1 MPTKAQMTRRKK
13 AAKKATKKHAKS
25 AIVHD
30 TAVSHMDYRLVGVIE
45 PECFRLPVSTATSR
59 QHTLPPITTSISPG
73 TLHTP
78 QSTVPHST
86 STSAA
91 IADSGIVERCSSDQ
105 LPTIY
110 FTPNTKDNKA
120 LDESTMRLSATNM
133 SAKFDEVSGFKTD
146 KSLNSAIVG
155 LSSCANNDSVL
166 DPNGVAAESLHKTTE
181 GNSLVAKLTRFRS
194 SNKAFSFVPTW
205 EVPQP
210 EGSRLS
216 TSSAQDD
223 CTTHAVDIVEKE
235 PQSSIALIPTVFG
248 PVRLFVAIATPPI
261 AQIPNTRK
269 LQMLVLGQPMDPI
282 STRLSAWIRCEFFKR
297 YLIETQPPDF
307 KSQLRTRSRAS
318 PEPPAEYG
326 ALVPYLHHHS
336 PEPIPETEKIIS
348 NSFASNSSLD
358 SFMASRIFLIGDE
371 NSITCINYG
380 QPLYNVDAI
389 QDDGGS
395 DFDSIA
401 SPTKMDLSQV
411 FNDTTGS
418 GSSPYRNSTL
428 STETYTNEEDHY
440 KFGIKDFDG
449 WVSEDESTTGLDDAS
464 SVDTVIRYK
473 VNLHPP
479 NEAPT
484 GKEKTDDV
492 TKIPIPTTSNE
503 DTPESSYNVTLQ
515 GEMSSIASSQTVACN
530 TMDEADWTCERARM
544 RLGTESFFTF
554 LEVLELKNNGNTTMG
569 SVVAAFLEMVDLERE
584 KRGTVLL
591 PSACT
596 AHRLL
601 SSQILPHVVMLGK
614 TTVYAVMKELAF
626 DGNDEIKIVD
636 IYGAWDRLSRE
647 EMRLQNMASKGI
659 MGALGRSLGK
669 FSPP

>member
-1 MPTKAQMTRRKK
+1 
-13 AAKKATKKHAKS
+13 
-25 AIVHD
+25 
-30 TAVSHMDYRLVGVIE
+30 
-45 PECFRLPVSTATSR
+45 
-59 QHTLPPITTSISPG
+59 
-73 TLHTP
+73 
-78 QSTVPHST
+78 
-86 STSAA
+86 
-91 IADSGIVERCSSDQ
+91 
-105 LPTIY
+105 
-110 FTPNTKDNKA
+110 
-120 LDESTMRLSATNM
+120 
-133 SAKFDEVSGFKTD
+133 
-146 KSLNSAIVG
+146 
-155 LSSCANNDSVL
+155 
-166 DPNGVAAESLHKTTE
+166 
-181 GNSLVAKLTRFRS
+181 
-194 SNKAFSFVPTW
+194 
-205 EVPQP
+205 
-210 EGSRLS
+210 
-216 TSSAQDD
+216 
-223 CTTHAVDIVEKE
+223 
-235 PQSSIALIPTVFG
+235 
-248 PVRLFVAIATPPI
+248 
-261 AQIPNTRK
+261 
-269 LQMLVLGQPMDPI
+269 
-282 STRLSAWIRCEFFKR
+282 
-297 YLIETQPPDF
+297 
-307 KSQLRTRSRAS
+307 
-318 PEPPAEYG
+318 
-326 ALVPYLHHHS
+326 
-336 PEPIPETEKIIS
+336 
-348 NSFASNSSLD
+348 
-358 SFMASRIFLIGDE
+358 
-371 NSITCINYG
+371 
-380 QPLYNVDAI
+380 
-389 QDDGGS
+389 
-395 DFDSIA
+395 
-401 SPTKMDLSQV
+401 MDLSQV

-449 WVSEDESTTGLDDAS
+449 WVSEDESTTGSDDAS

-569 SVVAAFLEMVDLERE
+569 SVVAAFLEMVDLEHE

-601 SSQILPHVVMLGK
+601 SSQILSHVVMLGK

-647 EMRLQNMASKGI
+647 EMRLQNMASKGLWEH
-659 MGALGRSLGK
+659 LGGRWRNSLHLRTEDIC
-669 FSPP
+669 